1 MGRMPATRWH
11 HFDSGLQTS
20 EPIQRE
26 MVGELESR
34 KVRFV
39 ILETTWDGIA
49 EPNGSGRSSGVRVLD
64 DYLRGAYSAVAQFG
78 DVYVLERKAP

>member
-1 MGRMPATRWH
+1 
-11 HFDSGLQTS
+11 
-20 EPIQRE
+20 
-26 MVGELESR
+26 
-34 KVRFV
+34 VRFV

-64 DYLRGAYSAVAQFG
+64 DYLRGAYSAAAQFG